1 MPLPPTD
8 PPTDSR
14 VPHAS
19 PEHRR
24 ALERIVFSNGE
35 PAAIERATSELR
47 QLDVV
52 RSAPEAQLADRSA
65 APIEAPVDASA
76 EAAAA
81 AEAAEDAEAIDSPSP
96 RRLSVKMALVAV
108 GILLGGI
115 AIGSL
120 VSTSGLN
127 SATPLVEQTAQA
139 LGEPLPSPSPGQGT
153 AFINIDTGQVVGYG
167 GIEPAEALKIFDREQ
182 TDADLPL
189 FPLAADLQPSTTRLL
204 ERGEMG
210 SIYAAMDTLA
220 RPCLVAVGPNH
231 YSATCQT
238 EFQFPKA
245 GIRLSWAPPVETS
258 GVPTGWGR
266 TSPVV
271 YTVVWLPDGMV
282 DVGAFKQG
290 G

>member
-1 MPLPPTD
+1 MPLPPAD
-8 PPTDSR
+8 LPSDSR
-14 VPHAS
+14 SAHAS
-19 PEHRR
+19 PERRR
-24 ALERIVFSNGE
+24 ALERIVFSNGD
-35 PAAIERATSELR
+35 PAAIDRATRELR
-47 QLDVV
+47 KLDVA
-52 RSAPEAQLADRSA
+52 RSAPEAQPIDRPA
-65 APIEAPVDASA
+65 APTEASVDAFA
-76 EAAAA
+76 EATEAAA
-81 AEAAEDAEAIDSPSP
+81 DAEAIDSPSP
-96 RRLSVKMALVAV
+96 RRPYAKMALAAV

-120 VSTSGLN
+120 ASTSGVN
-127 SATPLVEQTAQA
+127 SATPLVEQPALA

-167 GIEPAEALKIFDREQ
+167 GIEPAEALEIFDREQ

-204 ERGEMG
+204 ERVEKA

-220 RPCLVAVGPNH
+220 RPCVVVVGPNH

-245 GIRLSWAPPVETS
+245 GIRLSWALPVEKS
-258 GVPTGWGR
+258 GVPTGWDR
-266 TSPVV
+266 SSPVV
-271 YTVVWLPDGMV
+271 YTVVWMPDGMV
-282 DVGAFKQG
+282 DVGALVQG

>member
-1 MPLPPTD
+1 MPLPPAD
-8 PPTDSR
+8 PPFPYS
-14 VPHAS
+14 S
-19 PEHRR
+19 PERRR
-24 ALERIVFSNGE
+24 ALERIVFSNGD
-35 PAAIERATSELR
+35 PVAIDRATRELR
-47 QLDVV
+47 QLDVA
-52 RSAPEAQLADRSA
+52 RSAPEAQLVDRTA
-65 APIEAPVDASA
+65 APTEAPVDTSD
-76 EAAAA
+76 EA

-96 RRLSVKMALVAV
+96 RRPSAKMALAAV

-127 SATPLVEQTAQA
+127 PATPLAEQAALA

-153 AFINIDTGQVVGYG
+153 AFINIDTGQIVGYG

-204 ERGEMG
+204 ERVEKA

-220 RPCLVAVGPNH
+220 RPCLVVVGPNH

-245 GIRLSWAPPVETS
+245 GIRLSWAPPVEKS

-266 TSPVV
+266 SSPVV

-282 DVGAFKQG
+282 DVGALVQG

>member
-1 MPLPPTD
+1 MPLPSAD
-8 PPTDSR
+8 PPSDSR

-19 PEHRR
+19 PERRR

-47 QLDVV
+47 QLDVAC
-52 RSAPEAQLADRSA
+52 SAPEAQLADRSA
-65 APIEAPVDASA
+65 APTGPHVDAS
-76 EAAAA
+76 

-96 RRLSVKMALVAV
+96 RRLSAKMALAAV

-120 VSTSGLN
+120 VSTSGFN
-127 SATPLVEQTAQA
+127 STTPLAEQTALA

-182 TDADLPL
+182 TDADLPP

-204 ERGEMG
+204 ESGEMG

-220 RPCLVAVGPNH
+220 RPCLVVVGPNH

-245 GIRLSWAPPVETS
+245 GIRLSWAPPVEKS
-258 GVPTGWGR
+258 GAPTGSSR

-282 DVGAFKQG
+282 DVGALKQG

>member
-1 MPLPPTD
+1 M
-8 PPTDSR
+8 
-14 VPHAS
+14 
-19 PEHRR
+19 
-24 ALERIVFSNGE
+24 FSNGD
-35 PAAIERATSELR
+35 PVAIDRATRELR
-47 QLDVV
+47 QLDVA
-52 RSAPEAQLADRSA
+52 RSAPEAQLVGRTA
-65 APIEAPVDASA
+65 AHTEAPVDSSD
-76 EAAAA
+76 EA

-96 RRLSVKMALVAV
+96 RRPSAKMALAAV
-108 GILLGGI
+108 GILVGGI
-115 AIGSL
+115 SIGLL
-120 VSTSGLN
+120 VSTAGVN
-127 SATPLVEQTAQA
+127 SATPLVEQTALA

-153 AFINIDTGQVVGYG
+153 AFINIDTGQIVGYG
-167 GIEPAEALKIFDREQ
+167 GIEPAEALEIFDREQ

-204 ERGEMG
+204 ERAEEA

-220 RPCLVAVGPNH
+220 RPCLVVVGPNH

-245 GIRLSWAPPVETS
+245 GIRLSWAPPVEKS

-266 TSPVV
+266 SSPVV

-282 DVGAFKQG
+282 DVGALVQG